1 MRPAAYSWPRL
12 WLLLLL
18 AQLVTLGAHSV
29 SDFVIAGYL
38 PEYTAGYPLWDK
50 VDFDELCAHLTHLI
64 IFSIEVSPEGKP
76 VALDRVPPAAA
87 LERLTSAATQ
97 YGTKV
102 QISFGGNGRT
112 QGFPQMT
119 TDRVVRRQF
128 IARLITLVARIGFH
142 GVDYNWEYPRDER
155 EWKALLKLI
164 RDTRAAF
171 DAAGHPDWVISAAYY
186 PDGQQE
192 AILAHCPEASFFHS
206 MAYDARG
213 KHSTMQLAKQV
224 VRQAEG
230 KLPAAKLTLGLPF
243 YSRHIQTGEWQSY
256 RSLVEAH
263 GDAVLEGDLVQ
274 DKYFNGVATIQRK
287 VRLAR
292 KRGLAGVMIW
302 EAGLDVPTTDRRSLL
317 RAIRDAAMPVPSAAP
332 LPDEL

>member
-1 MRPAAYSWPRL
+1 
-12 WLLLLL
+12 
-18 AQLVTLGAHSV
+18 
-29 SDFVIAGYL
+29 
-38 PEYTAGYPLWDK
+38 

-224 VRQAEG
+224 V
-230 KLPAAKLTLGLPF
+230 L

-317 RAIRDAAMPVPSAAP
+317 RAIRDAATSVPSTAP